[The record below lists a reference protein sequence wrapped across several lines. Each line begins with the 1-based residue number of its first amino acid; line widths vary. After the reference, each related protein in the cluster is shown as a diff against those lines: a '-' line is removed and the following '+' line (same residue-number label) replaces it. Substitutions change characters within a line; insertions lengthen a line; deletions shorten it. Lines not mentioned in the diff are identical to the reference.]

1 MFCLCVSLALTDA
14 RFTLEK
20 QLRNQVIYKI
30 DLEDHF
36 LFARGNACKCLPAST
51 TYERNP
57 NISLATASPTMCGW
71 LRSSWPPS
79 KTASHLSFASEGT
92 NSQARSCQLGFL
104 RHILCGS
111 SECAMHNEGI
121 YINNFRLVTRYSP
134 NGRVTI
140 TLPPT
145 TFQSWSQQRE
155 KLEGLGRGGLGCPWP
170 RFVRRIPFSAK
181 TL

>member
-36 LFARGNACKCLPAST
+36 LFARGNAWKCLPAST

-71 LRSSWPPS
+71 LRSSSPPS
-79 KTASHLSFASEGT
+79 KTTSHLSFVSEGT

-121 YINNFRLVTRYSP
+121 YINNFRLVYTRCSHY
-134 NGRVTI
+134 VTI
-140 TLPPT
+140 TLPLT
-145 TFQSWSQQRE
+145 TLQSWSQQRE
-155 KLEGLGRGGLGCPWP
+155 QLEGLGRGGLGCPWS
-170 RFVRRIPFSAK
+170 RFVRRFPFSSK

>member
-51 TYERNP
+51 TYKRNP

-71 LRSSWPPS
+71 LRSSSPPS
-79 KTASHLSFASEGT
+79 KTTSHLSFVSEGT

-121 YINNFRLVTRYSP
+121 YINNFRLVYTRYSHY
-134 NGRVTI
+134 VTI
-140 TLPPT
+140 TLPLT
-145 TFQSWSQQRE
+145 TLQSWSRQRE
-155 KLEGLGRGGLGCPWP
+155 RLEGLERGGLGCPWP
-170 RFVRRIPFSAK
+170 RFVRRFPFSSK